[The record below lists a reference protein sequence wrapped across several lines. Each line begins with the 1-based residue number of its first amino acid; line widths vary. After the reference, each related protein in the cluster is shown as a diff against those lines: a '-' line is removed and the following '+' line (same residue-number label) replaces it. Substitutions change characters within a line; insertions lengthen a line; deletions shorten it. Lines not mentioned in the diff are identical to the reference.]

1 VSSNDYREKNQ
12 VSLKHLGRSVSSTV
26 EKVSQLRSQLEL
38 TRQRLEQMEEAI
50 ESVKKQDRK
59 PLETLRKLRT
69 LEMDNRD
76 LVDRLDQGRVM
87 LDRLLSKIKFIEGK
101 S

>member
-1 VSSNDYREKNQ
+1 MSSNDYREKNQ
-12 VSLKHLGRSVSSTV
+12 VALKQLGRSVSSTV

>member
-1 VSSNDYREKNQ
+1 MSSNDYREKNQ
-12 VSLKHLGRSVSSTV
+12 VALKHLGRSVSSTV

>member
-1 VSSNDYREKNQ
+1 MSSNDYREKNQ
-12 VSLKHLGRSVSSTV
+12 VALKHLESSVSSIV
-26 EKVSQLRSQLEL
+26 EKTSQLRSQLDL
-38 TRQRLEQMEEAI
+38 TRQHLKQMEEAV
-50 ESVKKQDRK
+50 ESVKKQDGK

-69 LEMDNRD
+69 LEKDNRD
-76 LVDRLDQGRVM
+76 LVGRLDQGRAM

>member
-1 VSSNDYREKNQ
+1 MSSNDYREKNQ
-12 VSLKHLGRSVSSTV
+12 VALKHLESSVSSTV
-26 EKVSQLRSQLEL
+26 EKASQLRSQLDL
-38 TRQRLEQMEEAI
+38 TRQHLKQMEEAV
-50 ESVKKQDRK
+50 ESVKKQDGK

-69 LEMDNRD
+69 LEKDNRD
-76 LVDRLDQGRVM
+76 LVGRLDQGRAM